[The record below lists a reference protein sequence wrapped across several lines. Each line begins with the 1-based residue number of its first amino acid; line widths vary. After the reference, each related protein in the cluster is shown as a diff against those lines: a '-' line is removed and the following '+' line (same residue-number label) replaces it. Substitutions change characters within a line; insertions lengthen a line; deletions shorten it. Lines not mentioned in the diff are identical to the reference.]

1 MSESVIKGYLIAKQ
15 DYRDSDEVI
24 TFIDE
29 NGVKYS
35 CLSLGSRKIES
46 KNGRNLFLGNFC
58 EFEIFM
64 ARSEEKVSKLKKAKV
79 IEPADW
85 RLELYQPFNLLC
97 EATNKSST
105 KRFNLY
111 DFFSNMLK
119 LIKSNEYTEKE
130 LILIT
135 LHKFCLING
144 INLHVDSCVECGAK
158 IIRTISFKKKGL
170 VCNAHYDPA
179 RDHLFTLE
187 QSQLVHHLFS
197 NHYDQLK
204 NYSGDFDFIIKCL
217 KQYIDDNLGIQFIT
231 LVNY

>member
-1 MSESVIKGYLIAKQ
+1 MAETILKGYLIAKTNYQ
-15 DYRDSDEVI
+15 DNDEII

-29 NGVKYS
+29 RGTKFS

-46 KNGRNLFLGNFC
+46 KNGRNLFLGNLC

-85 RLELYQPFNLLC
+85 RMELYQPFNFLC
-97 EATNKSST
+97 EATNKSSN
-105 KRFNLY
+105 KRFNLFE
-111 DFFSNMLK
+111 FFSNMMK

-135 LHKFCLING
+135 LHKYCLING
-144 INLHVDSCVECGAK
+144 ISLHVDSCVECGAK
-158 IIRTISFKKKGL
+158 IVRTISFAKKGL
-170 VCNAHYDPA
+170 VCTAHYDPK
-179 RDHLFTLE
+179 RDHLFPLP
-187 QSQLVHHLFS
+187 QSQLIHHLFS

-204 NYSGDFDFIIKCL
+204 NYSDEFDFMIKCL
-217 KQYIDDNLGIQFIT
+217 KQYIDDNLGIVFTT
-231 LVNY
+231 LSNF